1 MLQDGWPTAMLDAAA
16 LDFAIFS
23 NKLATALHASGR
35 RLGLDLSGDSDRP
48 IGVFPAF
55 GAHAKDVDYFT
66 LMSTYSYYDIK
77 RPGHSDYN
85 DYLMV
90 LDALKGG
97 IPAAK
102 IGCVRAATNHLLAEL
117 SSFPSHS
124 LRSLLRQNRV
134 SSPSQRTP
142 TSPDGTPRPSRA
154 SWSGLGR
161 KAWGRWTSGGTTLIS
176 PGRWT
181 RRRPGCWRPW
191 TNFELAAE

>member
-1 MLQDGWPTAMLDAAA
+1 MSAV
-16 LDFAIFS
+16 
-23 NKLATALHASGR
+23 
-35 RLGLDLSGDSDRP
+35 DLSGDSDRP

-102 IGCVRAATNHLLAEL
+102 IGCVRAARPFVCRAAVSVLAESACAKTGYRVRLEELQQVQMERLDLLA
-117 SSFPSHS
+117 
-124 LRSLLRQNRV
+124 LRGV
-134 SSPSQRTP
+134 GW
-142 TSPDGTPRPSRA
+142 DA
-154 SWSGLGR
+154 
-161 KAWGRWTSGGTTLIS
+161 
-176 PGRWT
+176 
-181 RRRPGCWRPW
+181 RPW
-191 TNFELAAE
+191 GGGRLAERH